1 MQHRSTNWQ
10 TNVLLSERT
19 NWVGSQLVCGQHSA
33 AGNHSNRINS
43 VVWIL
48 KGWVK
53 RPRFVIGSIWVHKLT
68 NFTHSQI
75 YFFFYFTCS

>member
-1 MQHRSTNWQ
+1 MRHRSTNWQ

-33 AGNHSNRINS
+33 AGNHSHRINS

-53 RPRFVIGSIWVHKLT
+53 RTRLMIGSIGVHKLT

-75 YFFFYFTCS
+75 YFFPFYLF